1 MMPAVVKD
9 QLPLIVLL
17 LLVLA
22 ISSIDSGFMA
32 PGNLLVVT
40 ADTMT
45 LFLMAAGATFVIMT
59 GGIDLSMQAVASMTS
74 CIVAALLPKLGFAA
88 ALFAADIPKQI
99 YTGWRPNLP
108 FATNAVKDDAIVSV
122 QFACDWS
129 SHYKELDI
137 EGMKT
142 KCLRQQARPC
152 TRR

>member
-1 MMPAVVKD
+1 MDSQSLAADVREVAHDVVGINLNPNAPTTTVAKFCEAQQKFAV
-9 QLPLIVLL
+9 LY
-17 LLVLA
+17 
-22 ISSIDSGFMA
+22 SRNF
-32 PGNLLVVT
+32 
-40 ADTMT
+40 DTT
-45 LFLMAAGATFVIMT
+45 
-59 GGIDLSMQAVASMTS
+59 
-74 CIVAALLPKLGFAA
+74 KLGFAA

-99 YTGWRPNLP
+99 YTGWHPNLP
-108 FATNAVKDDAIVSV
+108 FATKAVKDDAIVSV